1 MPFESGIEPVH
12 WGRSF
17 SQTLTNRFF
26 LQSLC
31 FVPGVWGIS
40 PGGFSLFSA
49 PGLSHCSLALATKER
64 ENFHSTVKMS
74 LLSGFLQ
81 KRVAGEM
88 CYIVM

>member
-1 MPFESGIEPVH
+1 MSFESGIEPVH

-17 SQTLTNRFF
+17 SQTLTDGFF

-49 PGLSHCSLALATKER
+49 PGLSHCSLGVGYK
-64 ENFHSTVKMS
+64 
-74 LLSGFLQ
+74 
-81 KRVAGEM
+81 GEGKLT
-88 CYIVM
+88 

>member
-1 MPFESGIEPVH
+1 MELNLYTGVDLLAKLS
-12 WGRSF
+12 
-17 SQTLTNRFF
+17 LTNGFF

-40 PGGFSLFSA
+40 PGGVSFFSA
-49 PGLSHCSLALATKER
+49 PGLSHCSLGVATKER
-64 ENFHSTVKMS
+64 ENLHSAVKMN

-81 KRVAGEM
+81 KRVAGEV